1 MYVAAAAEKLAP
13 STMQVALAA
22 FNNYEQSRGV
32 PKDARAV
39 QAAGL
44 GVLLKRVQAAKA
56 TAAAAAAAEPG
67 AAGGGGPG
75 GGEPQR
81 SGGRV
86 QAPLTVPLLRLLLG
100 LGERR
105 ARAGGQA
112 EADSSCDAAWLAGGF
127 YGLLRRSELLAV
139 LLGDVAELRGP
150 GGESL
155 GVSLFI
161 RRSKGDPEG
170 KGATV
175 VIPNATRGGVRA
187 AEAVRRHAAAQVA
200 AGAGPGSPLFAPL
213 VKVGGSK
220 EVFTTRLRE
229 LLSEAAAVAPELQ
242 KIDPMLLAAHSLR
255 RGGAVALYEAGVSRE
270 EIKRQGRWRSDAID
284 AYLQPSAIVR
294 LSEVAKA

>member
-1 MYVAAAAEKLAP
+1 MRQQTQIRSVRCCGVLEKGPIDGAALAP
-13 STMQVALAA
+13 
-22 FNNYEQSRGV
+22 
-32 PKDARAV
+32 
-39 QAAGL
+39 AAG
-44 GVLLKRVQAAKA
+44 A
-56 TAAAAAAAEPG
+56 
-67 AAGGGGPG
+67 
-75 GGEPQR
+75 
-81 SGGRV
+81 
-86 QAPLTVPLLRLLLG
+86 
-100 LGERR
+100 GERR

-112 EADSSCDAAWLAGGF
+112 AVDSSCDAAWLAGGF

-139 LLGDVAELRGP
+139 LLGDLAELRGP

-175 VIPNATRGGVRA
+175 VIPNVTRGGVRA

-200 AGAGPGSPLFAPL
+200 AGAGPGSLLFAPL

-229 LLSEAAAVAPELQ
+229 LLREAAVLAPELE
-242 KIDPMLLAAHSLR
+242 IDPMLLAAHSLR

-294 LSEVAKA
+294 LRAVAKA